1 MEREL
6 GGFDPVAGDT
16 MKTPRNI
23 PHHPDTHLIEREH
36 IRRIR
41 RHRPLGDTS
50 TPRFPVLVRTHEG
63 LLGSL
68 RDFCRRLEADR
79 DSYEAWVGL
88 SRIFDAL
95 KDVERSEL
103 CREIARQ
110 LKSLS
115 SVAGSSSH
123 N

>member
-1 MEREL
+1 M
-6 GGFDPVAGDT
+6 AGET
-16 MKTPRNI
+16 MKTPRNT

-41 RHRPLGDTS
+41 RHRSLGDTS
-50 TPRFPVLVRTHEG
+50 TPRFPVLVRTDEG

-68 RDFCRRLEADR
+68 RDLCRRLEVDR

-88 SRIFDAL
+88 SRIFHAL
-95 KDVERSEL
+95 KDVERSEM

-115 SVAGSSSH
+115 AVAGSSSR